1 MGSQPL
7 AVCKCGAMTC
17 GAPSPTC
24 QIGQPSAC
32 AAGLTDTA
40 ASTCASALSSEASN
54 PTPHW
59 ARSAAGNR
67 ATVTAW
73 GDPCITRLVVCCDA
87 GAHGAPKSSWCHSY
101 LPGSCRPRRAYSSFG
116 QSGQPIAEPHTN
128 TRAGAVSRTA
138 HPMVRKCF
146 LPYRA
151 DETMSTTLRGRW
163 PLVVSFA
170 RRCTTP

>member
-17 GAPSPTC
+17 GAPSPTR

-73 GDPCITRLVVCCDA
+73 GDPCITRLVVCCDDCNTDHYHDWDMLRA
-87 GAHGAPKSSWCHSY
+87 NLLQLLVDGTVRPHEPAFDPEPDTYVTWDY
-101 LPGSCRPRRAYSSFG
+101 CRGY
-116 QSGQPIAEPHTN
+116 
-128 TRAGAVSRTA
+128 
-138 HPMVRKCF
+138 
-146 LPYRA
+146 A
-151 DETMSTTLRGRW
+151 DAALNEATSDYYDGLR
-163 PLVVSFA
+163 
-170 RRCTTP
+170 